1 VARYETRSW
10 PADPTAPGG
19 RAERRSFRYQAFV
32 PDPVAGLQLS
42 LPSAVVAAVSS
53 AERAVDAL
61 NRDPPRMAS
70 LEVLARRL
78 LRAESVASSRIEGL
92 VLSQRRL
99 ARAEAEEDSSRDE
112 TARSVLGNVAAMEE
126 AIGLGAGA
134 KPLRVKDVLAL
145 HRVLM
150 LATTT
155 PRIAGELRTRQ
166 NWIGGNAYNP
176 GRAVFIPPPPGHVA
190 GLMDDLCVFMNRSD
204 LPPVVQAA
212 VAHAQFETIHPF
224 ADGNG
229 RVGRAFIHVVL
240 RRRGLAPRYVPPVSL
255 VLAADARAYV
265 AGLTAFREGDAA
277 GWCRLLAEAIERAAR
292 EASELATRLAELQEK
307 WRERASRPRSHSSAE
322 ALIVELPAHPIVT
335 VATAQ
340 KLLGR
345 SKQAVNEAIALLA
358 EKGVLNAVS
367 LAKRNR
373 AWEARELFALIDE
386 VERELATP
394 EGDAEPARPA
404 PRPKSRPKR

>member
-1 VARYETRSW
+1 MPRFETRSW
-10 PADPTAPGG
+10 PADPTAMGG

-32 PDPVAGLQLS
+32 PDPVAALQLS

-61 NRDPPRMAS
+61 NRDPPRIAS

-99 ARAEAEEDSSRDE
+99 ARAEAEADSSRDE

-126 AIGLGAGA
+126 AVGLGASTT
-134 KPLRVKDVLAL
+134 PLRVKDVLAL

-155 PRIAGELRTRQ
+155 PQIAGELRTRQ

-176 GRAVFIPPPPGHVA
+176 GRAVFIPPPPEHVA
-190 GLMDDLCVFMNRSD
+190 GLMDDLCVFVNRSD
-204 LPPVVQAA
+204 LSPVVQAA
-212 VAHAQFETIHPF
+212 AAHAQFESIHPF

-229 RVGRAFIHVVL
+229 RVGRALIHVVL

-255 VLAADARAYV
+255 VLAADAPAYV

-277 GWCRLLAEAIERAAR
+277 SWCRVFAEAIERAAR

-307 WRERASRPRSHSSAE
+307 WRERAGRPRSHSSAE

-358 EKGVLNAVS
+358 EKGVLHPVT
-367 LAKRNR
+367 LARRNR
-373 AWEARELFALIDE
+373 AWEARELFALIDD
-386 VERELATP
+386 VESELATP
-394 EGDAEPARPA
+394 EGDAEPAPPA